1 MAKADNDILELEI
14 PEQFRDLL
22 MRLEHAAPDESE

>member
-1 MAKADNDILELEI
+1 MAKADHDMLDLEI

-22 MRLEHAAPDESE
+22 MRLEQVVPDESN